1 MDDNRA
7 KKMYDYHVWAN
18 QKLFQHL
25 KQLPER
31 LYKEQINSVFSSIS
45 DVMVHLY
52 ATDVTWLETMKGSS
66 YQDTVSTVNRRKQEA
81 SEISIDELE
90 GLYPFIGSDYRVC
103 TIVLLFIAVPQDD
116 PIKLGLCDLVRCRIN
131 VRKESSTYGIYKSIG
146 MTSNKIRWSITSGI
160 FILSAVGALFGV
172 VVGVKLLPLVLQ
184 NILSQYGLIEL
195 PLIINWGMALGISCL
210 SIIAACLSCWLSTS
224 VISKTSPRILIVE

>member
-90 GLYPFIGSDYRVC
+90 GLYRSLSEEYYRFFAEQQDSEQIIITEHPRFGRTEFVLADLIHHVVNHGTYHRGNISAMLHQQGERGIPTDYVYF
-103 TIVLLFIAVPQDD
+103 LF
-116 PIKLGLCDLVRCRIN
+116 K
-131 VRKESSTYGIYKSIG
+131 
-146 MTSNKIRWSITSGI
+146 
-160 FILSAVGALFGV
+160 
-172 VVGVKLLPLVLQ
+172 
-184 NILSQYGLIEL
+184 
-195 PLIINWGMALGISCL
+195 
-210 SIIAACLSCWLSTS
+210 
-224 VISKTSPRILIVE
+224 